1 MNPEIKAL
9 KDTAENARMMYR
21 LGAITREEA
30 AERIKPYADA
40 FNAKSKE
47 IAKKYN
53 QRPSRFSLAAYL
65 R

>member
-9 KDTAENARMMYR
+9 KDTAEYARMMYR

-30 AERIKPYADA
+30 AERIMPYANA
-40 FNAKSKE
+40 FNAKSKK
-47 IAKKYN
+47 IAQKYG
-53 QRPSRFSLAAYL
+53 QKPGRLSLAAYL

>member
-30 AERIKPYADA
+30 ARRIQLYADA

-53 QRPSRFSLAAYL
+53 QRPGRFSLAAYL

>member
-1 MNPEIKAL
+1 
-9 KDTAENARMMYR
+9 MMYR

-47 IAKKYN
+47 IAKKYH
-53 QRPSRFSLAAYL
+53 QKPGRFSLAAYL